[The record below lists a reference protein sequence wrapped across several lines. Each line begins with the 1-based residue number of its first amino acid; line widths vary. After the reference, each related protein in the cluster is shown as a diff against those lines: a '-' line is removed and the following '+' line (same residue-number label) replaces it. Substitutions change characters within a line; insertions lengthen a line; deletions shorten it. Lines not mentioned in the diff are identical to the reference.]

1 MTPDYHTLKVFG
13 CLCYPYLRP
22 YASNKLNSRSK
33 PCVFIGYCGTQKG
46 YMCLEHKSNRL
57 YISRHVRFVEKKIPF
72 SGLSCSTIP
81 EARTHHAQSKYF
93 YFISFSHPSPY
104 KHHFYGT
111 PLETLLLTPLLYLIP
126 QMNPLPSSLHMT
138 LQTHPF
144 HLFMYKERLL
154 LVLKSGIHKPI
165 KRLCLTASKHPLQS
179 TTIVDPS
186 CYSEA
191 STNSEWHHVMDD
203 EINVFLCNGTWTLV
217 PAKQNY
223 NFIGCKWVFRT
234 KTIADDK
241 TERRKAHL
249 VAKQFNQ
256 QPGIDFGETFNPVI
270 NPCTIRLVLTIA
282 LYRNWPLRC
291 KTHFLEH
298 LQPCIV

>member
-1 MTPDYHTLKVFG
+1 
-13 CLCYPYLRP
+13 
-22 YASNKLNSRSK
+22 
-33 PCVFIGYCGTQKG
+33 
-46 YMCLEHKSNRL
+46 
-57 YISRHVRFVEKKIPF
+57 
-72 SGLSCSTIP
+72 
-81 EARTHHAQSKYF
+81 
-93 YFISFSHPSPY
+93 
-104 KHHFYGT
+104 
-111 PLETLLLTPLLYLIP
+111 
-126 QMNPLPSSLHMT
+126 
-138 LQTHPF
+138 
-144 HLFMYKERLL
+144 MYKERLL

-191 STNSEWHHVMDD
+191 STNSEWHHAMDD
-203 EINVFLCNGTWTLV
+203 EINAFLCNGTWTLV

-256 QPGIDFGETFNPVI
+256 QPGIDFGETFNLVI

-282 LYRNWPLRC
+282 LYHNWPLRQLDVQN
-291 KTHFLEH
+291 TFLNGE
-298 LQPCIV
+298 LTEDVYMKQPPGYAVSRFPNHVFRLRKSIYGLRQSFRA